1 MKLFLIYNWL
11 SRRRQAPRG
20 SFRMY
25 VCICAAVS
33 DRQIKQAVREGA
45 RSVDQ
50 LAACLG
56 VGTVCGCCREIAQDI
71 VLEASAPLRHER
83 EVARL
88 ATPA

>member
-1 MKLFLIYNWL
+1 
-11 SRRRQAPRG
+11 
-20 SFRMY
+20 MY

-45 RSVDQ
+45 CSVDQ
-50 LAACLG
+50 LAASLG
-56 VGTVCGCCREIAQDI
+56 VGTVCGCCREMAQDI
-71 VLEASAPLRHER
+71 LVKASAPSSNVR

>member
-1 MKLFLIYNWL
+1 
-11 SRRRQAPRG
+11 
-20 SFRMY
+20 MY

-45 RSVDQ
+45 CSVDQ

-56 VGTVCGCCREIAQDI
+56 VGTVCGCCREMAQDI
-71 VLEASAPLRHER
+71 LVEASVSPHHVH

>member
-1 MKLFLIYNWL
+1 
-11 SRRRQAPRG
+11 
-20 SFRMY
+20 MY

-56 VGTVCGCCREIAQDI
+56 VGTVCGCCREMAQDI
-71 VLEASAPLRHER
+71 LVEASAPLRQVR

-88 ATPA
+88 ATPALPG

>member
-1 MKLFLIYNWL
+1 
-11 SRRRQAPRG
+11 
-20 SFRMY
+20 MY

-56 VGTVCGCCREIAQDI
+56 VGTVCGCCREMAQDI
-71 VLEASAPLRHER
+71 LSETSAPLQHVH